1 MLILDNSDDDSSDN
15 EAVGAE
21 TPPLTKHIGKILK
34 DYGGE
39 QILKVRKSNVFIFI
53 ICCVWCQWRDGI

>member
-1 MLILDNSDDDSSDN
+1 MVIVLVTDNSGDDSSDN
-15 EAVGAE
+15 EGVGAE

-39 QILKVRKSNVFIFI
+39 QILKVRNS
-53 ICCVWCQWRDGI
+53 